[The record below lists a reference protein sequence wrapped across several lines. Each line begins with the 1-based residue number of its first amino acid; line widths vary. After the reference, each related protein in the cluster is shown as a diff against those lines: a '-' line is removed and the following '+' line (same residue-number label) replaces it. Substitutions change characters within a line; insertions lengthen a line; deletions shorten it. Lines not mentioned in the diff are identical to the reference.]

1 MIESWKL
8 IRRLSGVALVGFLT
22 NHAIGAA
29 EPKPSPVPPV
39 VAQHW
44 TLDESKRQLDF
55 PDFCV
60 AKDGTIWTAFV
71 DFDGKAD
78 RLKLG
83 RLEGDSISVVA
94 ELGEPGVIHNPS
106 LTVDRNGDLW
116 IFHGR
121 LGKDGVV
128 SLHADQ
134 IRDGEASGKTTVLAR
149 SAGSDTFVDSGVDS
163 AGRVWAVWQSLRRGQ
178 ADIYCRWVDPKTGDW
193 SDEIRVTKAPGGHWE
208 PRVAFAK
215 EGGAWIVYDSSRG
228 GEFNLFLTSVS
239 PQGKVVERRLT
250 DSPDYEARA
259 SICADAESKGFWI
272 AAERG
277 RRNWGKDSRS
287 HLPTDGL
294 NARKRIL
301 LGRFDIASG
310 AFNEVKVAGQGQ
322 PFPKGASNVNLPEV
336 GLTPAGVPLLAYR
349 SFIQN
354 RWLLTVARFN
364 PRTGQWTRPV
374 LIPNSAF
381 GQDRRAT
388 LLRDKDKQVWLGW
401 SADKRI
407 NKLCL
412 TAGVHLARL
421 EPPKLKN
428 QPKPNSSIRFLDA
441 PEPYLVPPTPDR
453 PREEHHTWTIDGET
467 YTLLWGDLHRHTDF
481 SNCRTGFDG
490 CIVEHYRYAYDMAAL
505 DFLGTSDHTDIA
517 KIYDPYEWWQTQKL
531 VDVFHAP
538 GRFHSLYA
546 YEREQRFPWGH
557 RNVVFAQRGGPIVYI
572 KRKLY
577 ENSPWHALYP
587 TRPGGLEISPMELWG
602 ALRQY
607 GGPVSVISHTGASG
621 MGTDWDKY
629 ERIDNR
635 LENIVEIFQGAR
647 VSYEALGAPQPTVG
661 LKKTEPYTP
670 ATRGP
675 KGFPKPPAP
684 IEDFR
689 NAGHNRGVYQRA
701 LHNGFK
707 LGVFASSDHIST
719 HVSFGG
725 VYVKELTR
733 EGIIEGFNARRT
745 VAATDKI
752 FIEFTVNGA
761 ELGSVI
767 QSTGKK
773 PELRIRVNGTA
784 PIKRITVVRNEQ
796 NHKFFFP
803 GKPDFTTT
811 WTDPKPAQ
819 GENRYYLRIEQE
831 DGNMGWSSPVW
842 VEGR

>member
-1 MIESWKL
+1 MCFTMAAV
-8 IRRLSGVALVGFLT
+8 GVT
-22 NHAIGAA
+22 A
-29 EPKPSPVPPV
+29 EPPAASAPTV
-39 VAQHW
+39 VVGQW
-44 TLDESKRQLDF
+44 PFEKSGRQIDF
-55 PDFCV
+55 PDGCV
-60 AKDGTIWTAFV
+60 GPDGAIWLAFV
-71 DFDGKAD
+71 EFDGKAD

-83 RLEGDSISVVA
+83 RMEGESISEKA

-106 LTVDRNGDLW
+106 LTADRDGNLW
-116 IFHGR
+116 VFHGR
-121 LGKDGVV
+121 LGEDSVV
-128 SLHADQ
+128 SLFVD
-134 IRDGEASGKTTVLAR
+134 RVRGGKPVGGSQLLAR
-149 SAGSDTFVDSGVDS
+149 SAGSDTFVDSGVDPE
-163 AGRVWAVWQSLRRGQ
+163 GRVWAVWQSLRRGQ
-178 ADIYCRWVDPKTGDW
+178 SDVYCRWLDPKTGKW
-193 SDEIRVTKAPGGHWE
+193 SKETRVTRSAGGHWE
-208 PRVAFAK
+208 PRLAFA
-215 EGGAWIVYDSSRG
+215 GDGAAWFVYDSSRG
-228 GEFNLFLTSVS
+228 GEFNLYLARVTPEGDVAEH
-239 PQGKVVERRLT
+239 QLT

-259 SICADAESKGFWI
+259 SICSDAKGRGFWI

-277 RRNWGKDSRS
+277 RRNWGRDLRG

-301 LGRFDIASG
+301 LGRFDIASKTF
-310 AFNEVKVAGQGQ
+310 AEVKVAGQGQ
-322 PFPKGASNVNLPEV
+322 PFPKGATNVNLPEV
-336 GLTPAGVPLLAYR
+336 GLTSAGNPLIAYR
-349 SFIQN
+349 SFARN
-354 RWLLTVARFN
+354 RWLLTVARYQPKN
-364 PRTGQWTRPV
+364 GQWTRPAT
-374 LIPNSAF
+374 IPDSAF
-381 GQDRRAT
+381 GQDRRAV
-388 LLRDKDKQVWLGW
+388 LLRDKDGQVWLGW
-401 SADKRI
+401 PSDKRV

-421 EPPKLKN
+421 DTAGLKPLPKADAA
-428 QPKPNSSIRFLDA
+428 IRFLPQ
-441 PEPYLVPPTPDR
+441 PESYLDPPTPER
-453 PREEHHTWTIDGET
+453 PREEHHQWTIDGET

-490 CIVEHYRYAYDMAAL
+490 CIVEHYRYAYDIAAL
-505 DFLGTSDHTDIA
+505 DFVGTSDHTDIA

-531 VDVFHAP
+531 VDVFHSP

-557 RNVVFAQRGGPIVYI
+557 RNVVFARRGGPIVYI

-587 TRPGGLEISPMELWG
+587 TRPGGLEITPMELWG
-602 ALRQY
+602 ALKKY
-607 GGPVSVISHTGASG
+607 GGPVSIISHTGATG

-629 ERIDNR
+629 ERIDNQ

-661 LKKTEPYTP
+661 LKRTEPYTP
-670 ATRGP
+670 SGRGP

-689 NAGHNRGVYQRA
+689 NEGHNRGVYQRA

-719 HVSFGG
+719 HTSFGG

-752 FIEFTVNGA
+752 FMEFTVNGA

-767 QSTGKK
+767 QSKGGGS
-773 PELRIRVNGTA
+773 PELKIRVNGTA
-784 PIKRITVVRNEQ
+784 PITRVTVVRNERD
-796 NHKFFFP
+796 HKTFFP
-803 GKPDFTTT
+803 EKSDFAAT
-811 WTDPKPAQ
+811 WKDPEPVE
-819 GENRYYLRIEQE
+819 GESRYYLRIEQA

-842 VEGR
+842 LESAGR